1 MVLATSI
8 LLTTTTIISG
18 GLSTQFI
25 ESYSYI
31 IFAAVGLYY
40 LFYPLLGLLGEK
52 WMRYKVILV
61 GVMLTFVGFL
71 IILVTLVT
79 IYFINL
85 NRIVVVC
92 ICLVVSALYF
102 FGYGLYEANVIQF
115 GTDQLQ
121 FAPSQ
126 ELSSFVYWVLYMY

>member
-31 IFAAVGLYY
+31 ILAAVGLHY

-71 IILVTLVT
+71 IILVTLVA
-79 IYFINL
+79 IHLINL
-85 NRIVVVC
+85 NKIVVVC
-92 ICLVVSALYF
+92 ICLFGSSFYF
-102 FGYGLYEANVIQF
+102 FGYGLYEANVIQIW
-115 GTDQLQ
+115 
-121 FAPSQ
+121 
-126 ELSSFVYWVLYMY
+126 Y